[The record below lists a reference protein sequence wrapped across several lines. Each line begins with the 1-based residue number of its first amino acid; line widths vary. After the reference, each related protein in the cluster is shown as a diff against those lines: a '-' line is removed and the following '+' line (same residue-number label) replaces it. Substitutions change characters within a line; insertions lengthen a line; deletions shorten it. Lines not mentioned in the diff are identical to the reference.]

1 MCGIVGFVGARA
13 DMQEILQGMMDA
25 IAHRGPDGQG
35 QFIEGPAALG
45 QRRLSII
52 DLEGGKQPMF
62 NEDGSL
68 VCIFNGEIYNFQTLR
83 EELIAAGHTFATR
96 SDTEVLLHGYEQWG
110 NQLPGKLRGMFTFV
124 IWDQKTKTMF
134 GARDIFGIKP
144 FYYYNQDGL
153 FLFGSEIKSFLAHPG
168 FKKELNEE
176 RLPEYLSIEYIPNE
190 ETMFKNV
197 YKLPSGCMFTWENG
211 ELTVERYYEIK
222 YHVDDSK
229 SLEELPKAL
238 PPTRLPMLRLAASFL
253 PVWIPALWST
263 RLLRVLRMSR
273 ASRSAMRRKN
283 TPSCRMPRSSV
294 RKSVCPA
301 LPIRWMPNSSLKPT
315 A

>member
-144 FYYYNQDGL
+144 FY
-153 FLFGSEIKSFLAHPG
+153 S
-168 FKKELNEE
+168 
-176 RLPEYLSIEYIPNE
+176 
-190 ETMFKNV
+190 
-197 YKLPSGCMFTWENG
+197 C
-211 ELTVERYYEIK
+211 
-222 YHVDDSK
+222 
-229 SLEELPKAL
+229 
-238 PPTRLPMLRLAASFL
+238 LAARSKAFWL
-253 PVWIPALWST
+253 IPVSK
-263 RLLRVLRMSR
+263 R
-273 ASRSAMRRKN
+273 N
-283 TPSCRMPRSSV
+283 
-294 RKSVCPA
+294 
-301 LPIRWMPNSSLKPT
+301 
-315 A
+315 

>member
-144 FYYYNQDGL
+144 FYYYNRMVC
-153 FLFGSEIKSFLAHPG
+153 S
-168 FKKELNEE
+168 
-176 RLPEYLSIEYIPNE
+176 
-190 ETMFKNV
+190 
-197 YKLPSGCMFTWENG
+197 C
-211 ELTVERYYEIK
+211 
-222 YHVDDSK
+222 
-229 SLEELPKAL
+229 
-238 PPTRLPMLRLAASFL
+238 LAARSKAFWL
-253 PVWIPALWST
+253 IPVSK
-263 RLLRVLRMSR
+263 R
-273 ASRSAMRRKN
+273 N
-283 TPSCRMPRSSV
+283 
-294 RKSVCPA
+294 
-301 LPIRWMPNSSLKPT
+301 
-315 A
+315 